1 MKKLLLIALVMLACT
16 SCATILCGTK
26 DRVTFDSEMRG
37 TSAKMIIDGR
47 MHQNVTFPY
56 KVKIKRGFKATE
68 VRISA
73 EGYEPQTLYINKS
86 FNAWAILNLADIAGW
101 AIDAATG
108 AITKPASDH
117 YWIDFT
123 PVAE

>member
-26 DRVTFDSEMRG
+26 KRVTFDSDMRG

-56 KVKIKRGFKATE
+56 KVKIKRGFRDSE
-68 VRISA
+68 VRILA
-73 EGYEPQTLYINKS
+73 EGYESQTLYIDKT
-86 FNAWAILNLADIAGW
+86 FNAWSLLNLADVAGW
-101 AIDAATG
+101 VIDAATG
-108 AITKPASDH
+108 AVTQPASDH